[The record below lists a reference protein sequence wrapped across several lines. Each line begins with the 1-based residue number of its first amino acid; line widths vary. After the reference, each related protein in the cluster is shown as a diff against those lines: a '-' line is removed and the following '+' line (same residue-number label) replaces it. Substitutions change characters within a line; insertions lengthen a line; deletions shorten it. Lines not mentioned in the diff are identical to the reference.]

1 MESGNKIAQD
11 KLKLLYILNY
21 INIPMTNIE
30 ITNHILDNNYMD
42 YFSLQQ
48 LLSDLCDA
56 KFVKLNSK
64 NGNEYYSISEAG
76 TEALEMFGE
85 KLPDYFT
92 NEIATNFSYF
102 KKELKRQRELLGHY
116 YKRNDEFIV
125 SLQVMENESVIFNLS
140 INVPTEILAKNICK
154 KWDSNPEE
162 IFGSIIKTLTS
173 DLIN

>member
-21 INIPMTNIE
+21 INIPLTNIE
-30 ITNHILDNNYMD
+30 FTNHILENNYMD

-48 LLSDLCDA
+48 ILGDLCDS
-56 KFVKLNSK
+56 KFIKLNSK

-76 TEALEMFGE
+76 IAALEMFGE
-85 KLPDYFT
+85 KLPGYFT
-92 NEIATNFSYF
+92 NEITTNFSYL
-102 KKELKRQRELLGHY
+102 KKELKKQRELIGHY
-116 YKRNDEFIV
+116 YKRNDEYIV

-140 INVPTEILAKNICK
+140 ISVPTEILAKNICK

-162 IFGSIIKTLTS
+162 IFGSIIRTLTS
-173 DLIN
+173 DLS